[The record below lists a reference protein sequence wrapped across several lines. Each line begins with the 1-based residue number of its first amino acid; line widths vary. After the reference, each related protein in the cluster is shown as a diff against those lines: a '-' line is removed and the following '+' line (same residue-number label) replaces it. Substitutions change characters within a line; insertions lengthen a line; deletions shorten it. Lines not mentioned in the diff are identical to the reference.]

1 MQVEQETLTST
12 QPTSLPVKPRER
24 SKALTT
30 LTVELP
36 LRMAQPAPR
45 EQKVFAEALLE
56 ASSTRQRFSGRRVFY
71 SIAIHTLVLMVLIL
85 PPLFFTDTINLRQF
99 TQTLLVAPPPPPPP
113 PPAPQAIAKAV
124 VSKRVFTNAGKLI
137 APSVIPQKVAMLK
150 EEPIDPDIGAGAAGG
165 VPGGVPGGQ
174 LGGVIGGIISDASR
188 KASVAP
194 PPSVQRT
201 APLRVG
207 GHVRPPRLITKV
219 APSYPPLARQTRVQ
233 GDVTVDAVIDSGG
246 NVVEMQII
254 SGHPLLLSAALEAV
268 KQWKYEPT
276 YLNDQPIPVQ
286 LIVVVTFRLER

>member
-1 MQVEQETLTST
+1 MPVEQETLTSA
-12 QPTSLPVKPRER
+12 QPASLPVKSREDR
-24 SKALTT
+24 KPLTEF
-30 LTVELP
+30 TVELP
-36 LRMAQPAPR
+36 LRMAQPLPR

-71 SIAIHTLVLMVLIL
+71 SIVIHTLVLMALIL
-85 PPLFFTDTINLRQF
+85 PPLYFTDTINLRQF
-99 TQTLLVAPPPPPPP
+99 TQTLLVAPPPPP

-124 VSKRVFTNAGKLI
+124 VSKRVFTNAGKLV
-137 APSVIPQKVAMLK
+137 APTVIPQKVAMLK

-165 VPGGVPGGQ
+165 IPGGVPGGQ

-188 KASVAP
+188 RASVAP
-194 PPSVQRT
+194 PPSVQKT

-207 GHVRPPRLITKV
+207 GHVRAPRLIAKV

-233 GDVTVDAVIDSGG
+233 GDVTVDAVIDTAG

-286 LIVVVTFRLER
+286 LIVVVTFRLEH

>member
-1 MQVEQETLTST
+1 MPVEQETLNST
-12 QPTSLPVKPRER
+12 ELASLPAKSCER
-24 SKALTT
+24 SKALAP
-30 LTVELP
+30 LTVDLP
-36 LRMAQPAPR
+36 LRMARPLPR
-45 EQKVFAEALLE
+45 GQKVFAEALLE

-71 SIAIHTLVLMVLIL
+71 SIAIHTLVLLALIL
-85 PPLFFTDTINLRQF
+85 PPLYFTDTINLKQF
-99 TQTLLVAPPPPPPP
+99 TQTFLVAPPPPPPP

-124 VSKRVFTNAGKLI
+124 VLKRVFTNAGKLV
-137 APSVIPQKVAMLK
+137 APTVIPQKIAILK
-150 EEPIDPDIGAGAAGG
+150 EEPIDPEIGAGAPGG
-165 VPGGVPGGQ
+165 IPGGVPGGQ

-188 KASVAP
+188 RASVAP
-194 PPSVQRT
+194 PPLVQKT

-207 GHVRPPRLITKV
+207 GHVRAPRLITKV

-233 GDVTVDAVIDSGG
+233 GDVTVDAVIDTGG

-254 SGHPLLLSAALEAV
+254 SGHPLLLSAALLAV

>member
-1 MQVEQETLTST
+1 MPVEQETLTST
-12 QPTSLPVKPRER
+12 ELASLPVKSRER

-30 LTVELP
+30 LAVDLP
-36 LRMAQPAPR
+36 LRMARPLPR
-45 EQKVFAEALLE
+45 GQKVFAEALLE

-71 SIAIHTLVLMVLIL
+71 SIAIHTLVLMALIL
-85 PPLFFTDTINLRQF
+85 PPLYFTDTINLKQF
-99 TQTLLVAPPPPPPP
+99 TQTFLVAPPPPP

-124 VSKRVFTNAGKLI
+124 VSKRVFTNAGKLL
-137 APSVIPQKVAMLK
+137 APTVIPQKIAILK
-150 EEPIDPDIGAGAAGG
+150 EEPIDPEIGAGAPGG
-165 VPGGVPGGQ
+165 IPGGVPGGQ

-188 KASVAP
+188 RASVAP
-194 PPSVQRT
+194 PPLVQKT

-207 GHVRPPRLITKV
+207 GRVRAPRLITKV

-233 GDVTVDAVIDSGG
+233 GDVTVDAVIDTGG
-246 NVVEMQII
+246 NVDEMQII
-254 SGHPLLLSAALEAV
+254 SGHPLLLSAALAAV